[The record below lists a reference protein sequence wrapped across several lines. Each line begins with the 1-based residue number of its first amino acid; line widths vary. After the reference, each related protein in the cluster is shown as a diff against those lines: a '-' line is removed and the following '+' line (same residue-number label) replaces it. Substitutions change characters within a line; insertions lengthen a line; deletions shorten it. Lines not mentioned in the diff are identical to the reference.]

1 MVRRGVS
8 ETQANDLEFIQVIS
22 QFPNRNAK
30 IGSSKLRILR
40 FFITKPY
47 LSTYQIQK
55 DLKEKGENIKDEKIR
70 QRVISLHSLN
80 LIEEI
85 KNKKELKFEERR
97 RQLNLGTVYYKLTT
111 GGLFYLIYNDNYFL
125 RTLSPVL
132 MSHFIRHHG
141 DNIIFKTF
149 LYSCLGKQ
157 TLLELK
163 GKHIFEQIFKHLYD
177 SCDFTEKVI
186 DSLERCN
193 DTSEMTVPLFNW
205 ADTTG
210 RYHIDNLRF
219 LENVFDLHL
228 GQNIKLEKIDKG
240 KTLRISNQKGYITLI
255 KLSENKDRVF
265 LNAMDGRQYELSMDS
280 LDNKLIIGIQTEAAK
295 KYLLETFGN
304 YIKNIPYSLVFSL
317 SIILNLAH
325 IEMREHNWNVLMN
338 DAKFKHWHDEINKS
352 SSQNTRIF

>member
-1 MVRRGVS
+1 MSLEWGVS
-8 ETQANDLEFIQVIS
+8 EIKADDLELILS

-30 IGSSKLRILR
+30 IGSAMLRILR
-40 FFITKPY
+40 SFITKPY
-47 LSTYQIQK
+47 LSKYQLQK
-55 DLKEKGENIKDEKIR
+55 SFKEKGEPMDDEKIR
-70 QRVISLHSLN
+70 EKVNSLHSLN

-85 KNKKELKFEERR
+85 RNKKGLKCDELVRR
-97 RQLNLGTVYYKLTT
+97 PVYYKLTT
-111 GGLFYLIYNDNYFL
+111 GALFYLIYNDNYFL

-132 MSHFIRHHG
+132 MTDFIRHYG

-149 LYSCLGKQ
+149 LYPCFEKRPLP
-157 TLLELK
+157 ELK

-193 DTSEMTVPLFNW
+193 DTSEMTVALFNW
-205 ADTTG
+205 ADTTD

-265 LNAMDGRQYELSMDS
+265 LNAMDGRQYELSVDS
-280 LDNKLIIGIQTEAAK
+280 LDNKLFIGIQTEAAK

-304 YIKNIPYSLVFSL
+304 YIKNISYSLVFSL